1 MLASITPPLT
11 DQQLV
16 ERFRATS
23 DKRYFG
29 VIYERYHD
37 KVYHCCLGIL
47 KQETQAN
54 DLTQDI
60 MLIVLENLPQL
71 RNGSLL
77 SFWIYRIS
85 KNAALKAAKTG
96 ARQRTDEISEA
107 FDYVAEEDG
116 GADLME
122 TEMKLAF
129 VRRALRELKPAD
141 REIVELK
148 YLQDASVRDLQLKTG
163 LSMSAIK
170 MRLLRARQQIMNTY
184 QERHASNKM
193 IG

>member
-1 MLASITPPLT
+1 MLPTTASPLT
-11 DQQLV
+11 DRQLV
-16 ERFRATS
+16 ERFSATS

-29 VIYERYHD
+29 VIYQRYHD

-47 KQETQAN
+47 QQETQAN

-60 MLIVLENLPQL
+60 MLIVLEKLPQL
-71 RNGSLL
+71 RNGDLL
-77 SFWIYRIS
+77 SFWIYRIA
-85 KNAALKAAKTG
+85 KNAAVKAAKSCC
-96 ARQRTDEISEA
+96 RQRTDEISNEFDCAADEEGEA
-107 FDYVAEEDG
+107 DV
-116 GADLME
+116 ME
-122 TEMKLAF
+122 TEIKLAF

-148 YLQDASVRDLQLKTG
+148 YLKDASVRDLQLKTG

-170 MRLLRARQQIMNTY
+170 MRLLRARQQMLNNY
-184 QERHASNKM
+184 QESHPANKM